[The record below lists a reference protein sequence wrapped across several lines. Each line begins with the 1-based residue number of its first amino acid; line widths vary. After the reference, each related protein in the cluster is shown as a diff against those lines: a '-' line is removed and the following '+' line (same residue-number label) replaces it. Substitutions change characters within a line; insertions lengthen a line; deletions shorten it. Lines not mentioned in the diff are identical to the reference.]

1 MPQHETTAAAPVGDP
16 APAGAAPTATA
27 EAAKPGA
34 TGARAGRSRSGEGR
48 PAAKVR
54 KPIRPRTVVVAA
66 VAWLL
71 AALFLVPYLEMI
83 VTALRP
89 ADELRDATY
98 LPSHFEWSNLVK
110 VWTDSTLGGNLRVT
124 LLVAAGSTLL
134 VLLVALPAAYYTAR
148 IKYRGRKLFLLLVLV
163 TQMFQPTSLLV
174 GLYREFYQ
182 FGMLNSVWT
191 LIICNAAF
199 NLAFAIWILTAYI
212 SSIPVELEEAAQI
225 DGLGRLGALRRVTI
239 PLAMPG
245 IVTALIFTF
254 ISAWNEFVMG
264 LRLTTVPESQPL
276 TVGINNFIGNYTVQW
291 NYLFAGSVVA
301 ILPVIVLFAF
311 IERQVVS
318 GLTAGSV
325 K

>member
-1 MPQHETTAAAPVGDP
+1 MTQQTDTLP
-16 APAGAAPTATA
+16 APADT
-27 EAAKPGA
+27 
-34 TGARAGRSRSGEGR
+34 R
-48 PAAKVR
+48 PVLPVIR
-54 KPIRPRTVVVAA
+54 TRRGLRPRTMVITA

-71 AALFLVPYLEMI
+71 AALFLLPYLEMV

-89 ADELRDATY
+89 ADELRDPTY
-98 LPSHFEWSNLVK
+98 LPTHFAWSNLVD
-110 VWTDSTLGGNLRVT
+110 VWRDSTLGTNLRVT
-124 LLVAAGSTLL
+124 LLVAGGSTLL

-148 IKYRGRKLFLLLVLV
+148 MTFRGRKAFLLLVLV

-182 FGMLNSVWT
+182 FDMLNSVWT
-191 LIICNAAF
+191 LIVCNAAF

-245 IVTALIFTF
+245 IVTAVIFTF

-264 LRLTTVPESQPL
+264 LRLTTVPSSQPL

-301 ILPVIVLFAF
+301 ILPVVVLFAF

>member
-1 MPQHETTAAAPVGDP
+1 MTTHTAAA
-16 APAGAAPTATA
+16 
-27 EAAKPGA
+27 
-34 TGARAGRSRSGEGR
+34 
-48 PAAKVR
+48 
-54 KPIRPRTVVVAA
+54 RPRTTSHVSASPRRA
-66 VAWLL
+66 GTKRPAISRRTALL
-71 AALFLVPYLEMI
+71 AVTAWFLALLFLLPYAEMI
-83 VTALRP
+83 ITALRP

-98 LPSHFEWSNLVK
+98 LPSHFAWSNLID
-110 VWTDSTLGGNLRVT
+110 VWRESTLGANLRVT

-148 IKYRGRKLFLLLVLV
+148 VRYRGRSLFLLLVLV
-163 TQMFQPTSLLV
+163 TQMFQPTSLIV

-182 FGMLNSVWT
+182 FGMLNSLWT

-225 DGLGRLGALRRVTI
+225 DGLGRFGALRRVTL

-245 IVTALIFTF
+245 LVTALIFTF

-264 LRLTTVPESQPL
+264 LRLTTVPEGQPL

-301 ILPVIVLFAF
+301 ILPVIVLFGL
-311 IERQVVS
+311 IEGKVVS

>member
-1 MPQHETTAAAPVGDP
+1 MSAVQTVTAPRRPGAPSAAA
-16 APAGAAPTATA
+16 AARRRT
-27 EAAKPGA
+27 
-34 TGARAGRSRSGEGR
+34 
-48 PAAKVR
+48 V
-54 KPIRPRTVVVAA
+54 RPRTVIVAGL
-66 VAWLL
+66 AWLL
-71 AALFLVPYLEMI
+71 AAVFVLPYVEMVI
-83 VTALRP
+83 TSLRP

-98 LPSHFEWSNLVK
+98 LPKHFQWSNLID
-110 VWTDSTLGGNLRVT
+110 VWRESNLGDNLRVT
-124 LLVAAGSTLL
+124 LLVAGGSTLL

-148 IKYRGRKLFLLLVLV
+148 IKFRGRTLFLLLVLV

-191 LIICNAAF
+191 LILCNGAF

-212 SSIPVELEEAAQI
+212 GSIPVELEEAGMI
-225 DGLGRLGALRRVTI
+225 DGLGRVGALVRVTL
-239 PLAMPG
+239 PLALPG
-245 IVTALIFTF
+245 VVTAVIFTF
-254 ISAWNEFVMG
+254 IAAWNEFVMG
-264 LRLTTVPESQPL
+264 LTLSTVPQSQPL

-301 ILPVIVLFAF
+301 IVPVVILFAF
-311 IERQVVS
+311 IERHVVS

>member
-1 MPQHETTAAAPVGDP
+1 MSPQTLD
-16 APAGAAPTATA
+16 
-27 EAAKPGA
+27 
-34 TGARAGRSRSGEGR
+34 
-48 PAAKVR
+48 
-54 KPIRPRTVVVAA
+54 RPRTGPSRHRTAERTVTARPRRRLRPRTLVIAS

-71 AALFLVPYLEMI
+71 AAVFLLPYTQMV

-98 LPSHFEWSNLVK
+98 LPEHFAWSNFVD
-110 VWTDSTLGGNLRVT
+110 VWRESTLGGNLRVT

-148 IKYRGRKLFLLLVLV
+148 ISFRGRKLFLLLVLV

-182 FGMLNSVWT
+182 LNMLNSVWT
-191 LIICNAAF
+191 LMICNAAF

-212 SSIPVELEEAAQI
+212 SSIPVALEEAAMI
-225 DGLGRLGALRRVTI
+225 DGLSRFQALIRVTL
-239 PLAMPG
+239 PLALPG
-245 IVTALIFTF
+245 VVTAVIFTF
-254 ISAWNEFVMG
+254 IAAWNEFVMG
-264 LRLTTVPESQPL
+264 LTLSTVPESQPL
-276 TVGINNFIGNYTVQW
+276 TVGINGFIGNYTVQW

-301 ILPVIVLFAF
+301 IVPVVVLFAF

>member
-1 MPQHETTAAAPVGDP
+1 MTSRTPR
-16 APAGAAPTATA
+16 
-27 EAAKPGA
+27 
-34 TGARAGRSRSGEGR
+34 ARQGIS
-48 PAAKVR
+48 
-54 KPIRPRTVVVAA
+54 PRTLVITVA
-66 VAWLL
+66 AWLL
-71 AALFLVPYLEMI
+71 AALFLLPYLEMV

-98 LPSHFEWSNLVK
+98 LPSHFAWSNLVK
-110 VWTDSTLGGNLRVT
+110 VWTDSTLGTNLRVT

-148 IKYRGRKLFLLLVLV
+148 KPFRGRRAFLLLVLV

-182 FGMLNSVWT
+182 FDMLNSVVT

-212 SSIPVELEEAAQI
+212 SSIPAELEEAGSI
-225 DGLGRLGALRRVTI
+225 DGLGRLGTLRRITV

-264 LRLTTVPESQPL
+264 LRLTTVPDSQPL
-276 TVGINNFIGNYTVQW
+276 TVGINSFIGNYTVQW

-301 ILPVIVLFAF
+301 IVPVVVLFAV
-311 IERQVVS
+311 IERHVVS